1 LKSLL
6 AVAIAILVT
15 APAGFA
21 IGQARDPRVAGLQQR
36 LSNAEECIGELLH
49 GNDQMALFGGKPPR
63 LDYTAVERA
72 LGHGARLECRSGF
85 PPHP

>member
-1 LKSLL
+1 LKILL
-6 AVAIAILVT
+6 AVGLAILLT

-21 IGQARDPRVAGLQQR
+21 IGQARDPRVPGLQTR

-49 GNDQMALFGGKPPR
+49 GYDQMALFGGKPPR

-72 LGHGARLECRSGF
+72 VGHGARLACRSGF